1 MSDCSDPEDEII
13 ENTSDSCGHSHA
25 PGHGHSHVHRP
36 ARPQVPEGAKNWPAI
51 YPIYLNKFRTRE
63 QGRRIA
69 KEEAVEN
76 PTFYEIKEILEHE
89 GFKVFVENK
98 VHPREPDRF
107 FPLGPPPMGNPHRG
121 RVKFQYK
128 NADGTLCN
136 PKFKNKHSLYSYIAQ
151 MIPKLK
157 SRVEAVRMRDQAAKQ
172 KQQAAQAQSSVKL
185 CLNASEYTS
194 KDYHFILMYVPC
206 SRMAP
211 TVRVGSD
218 SGSRTPSRRAQDTPR
233 SGLIC
238 RVKYTNKLPD
248 IPFDPKS
255 VKVYPN
261 GRDRFVEYKPT
272 TLEKLCKV
280 ELHTDFDLD
289 VNIDLIDPETYTVKP
304 GTVLHP
310 EDSKLLQE
318 EDSKKNDSRRSGI
331 HNRQLTFFR
340 PSEYISQ
347 DFKQYGSNAKD
358 KVESKLGAGVKDR
371 FKDEEIYKDRDA
383 QIKAIE
389 KTFKDVQQDVSEH
402 YSKKDVHA
410 VEVLPLLPDFETWK
424 HPCAQVIF
432 DTDPAPKGHSKEAQL
447 DIMSQAIIRGMQ
459 DEENQQFVAYFL
471 PTQETMEQRTRDKS
485 LGLDFDDDTTYDY
498 KLAKEYNWNVKNKAS
513 KGYEENFFFCYRP
526 NDGVYYN
533 ELETRVRLSKRVR
546 QKTTEG
552 VDNLTNYF
560 NTVLRVQH
568 RENTEDE
575 DKAQKMRENALMNT
589 SDHSDEDDDDSS
601 DASSVAAKDSD
612 AEGEPGESSPKRRGT
627 NSDSDSNDEG
637 DTTARAGETITKS
650 DSDSDS
656 DDDADAQK
664 KVFGDSDSDSSMS
677 E

>member
-1 MSDCSDPEDEII
+1 MP
-13 ENTSDSCGHSHA
+13 
-25 PGHGHSHVHRP
+25 
-36 ARPQVPEGAKNWPAI
+36 
-51 YPIYLNKFRTRE
+51 
-63 QGRRIA
+63 
-69 KEEAVEN
+69 
-76 PTFYEIKEILEHE
+76 
-89 GFKVFVENK
+89 
-98 VHPREPDRF
+98 
-107 FPLGPPPMGNPHRG
+107 
-121 RVKFQYK
+121 
-128 NADGTLCN
+128 
-136 PKFKNKHSLYSYIAQ
+136 
-151 MIPKLK
+151 
-157 SRVEAVRMRDQAAKQ
+157 
-172 KQQAAQAQSSVKL
+172 
-185 CLNASEYTS
+185 
-194 KDYHFILMYVPC
+194 
-206 SRMAP
+206 P
-211 TVRVGSD
+211 TVRAD
-218 SGSRTPSRRAQDTPR
+218 SGARSPGRAGARRQETAR

-261 GRDRFVEYKPT
+261 GRNRFVEYKPT

-289 VNIDLIDPETYTVKP
+289 VNIDLIDPETYNVKP
-304 GTVLHP
+304 GIVLHP
-310 EDSKLLQE
+310 GDSALLQE

-371 FKDEEIYKDRDA
+371 FKDDEIYKDREA

-389 KTFKDVQQDVSEH
+389 KTFKDVQEDVMEH

-410 VEVLPLLPDFETWK
+410 VEVLPLLPDFHTWK

-432 DTDPAPKGHSKEAQL
+432 DTDPAPKGHSKEAQN

-459 DEENQQFVAYFL
+459 DEQNQQFVAYFL
-471 PTQETMEQRTRDKS
+471 PTQETIEKRAKDKS
-485 LGLDFDDDTTYDY
+485 LGLDFDDDAVYDY
-498 KLAKEYNWNVKNKAS
+498 KLTKEYNWNVKNKAS

-546 QKTTEG
+546 QKDADG
-552 VDNLTNYF
+552 ADGLANYF
-560 NTVLRVQH
+560 NTVLQVKH

-575 DKAQKMRENALMNT
+575 DKAQKMRENALMHH
-589 SDHSDEDDDDSS
+589 SDGSDEDDDDSS
-601 DASSVAAKDSD
+601 DASSDAGKDSD
-612 AEGEPGESSPKRRGT
+612 AEENEKESSPKRRGEV
-627 NSDSDSNDEG
+627 NSGDSESDDG
-637 DTTARAGETITKS
+637 DNTARAGDAPTTAKS